1 MVLVNHTKQPYFVG
15 KNCANVPF
23 VANSSERLQTVE
35 KVIEMAVCTQAGH
48 EVLSSLGQ
56 QTI

>member
-23 VANSSERLQTVE
+23 VANSSEATDSGE
-35 KVIEMAVCTQAGH
+35 GH
-48 EVLSSLGQ
+48 
-56 QTI
+56 